1 MLFGQ
6 SDNGRENT
14 TMKDIFES
22 LTEQSEKSQQFRFN
36 QAKKSIQEALK
47 WVGPDDFVQLA
58 DECIYQ
64 LVAENAMLDHHTEIH
79 YETL

>member
-1 MLFGQ
+1 
-6 SDNGRENT
+6 
-14 TMKDIFES
+14 MKDIFES
-22 LTEQSEKSQQFRFN
+22 LTEQSEKSRQYRFN

-47 WVGPDDFVQLA
+47 WVEPDDFVQLA

>member
-1 MLFGQ
+1 
-6 SDNGRENT
+6 
-14 TMKDIFES
+14 MKDIFES
-22 LTEQSEKSQQFRFN
+22 LTEQSEKSRQFRFN

-64 LVAENAMLDHHTEIH
+64 LVAENAMLDHHKEIH
-79 YETL
+79 DETL

>member
-1 MLFGQ
+1 
-6 SDNGRENT
+6 
-14 TMKDIFES
+14 MKDIFES
-22 LTEQSEKSQQFRFN
+22 LTEGDERKKIFRLN
-36 QAKKSIQEALK
+36 QARNAILEALRN
-47 WVGPDDFVQLA
+47 VNTHDFYQLA